1 MNRRVQFVV
10 DKVLLTI
17 NYKRNKRNAMA
28 RKELEQFHDILFH
41 YNPYEDIWYAFKRSD
56 ANDYFSDR
64 ANIKVLKGTSIKEIV
79 SAISHGITID

>member
-1 MNRRVQFVV
+1 M
-10 DKVLLTI
+10 I
-17 NYKRNKRNAMA
+17 NYKRNKMA
-28 RKELEQFHDILFH
+28 RKELEQFHDVLFH

-64 ANIKVLKGTSIKEIV
+64 ANINVLKGSSIKELV